1 MRGVER
7 SAEPD
12 FLAELRAARAQWDD
26 LDAVERRRVREALRL
41 DFGACCGYCED
52 WCAADRSE
60 VADGNAVAGSEVA
73 AGSAAV
79 GDRLGTIDHFRPR
92 AGFPDEWLT
101 WLNLVYACRR
111 CNDTKGNLWPAAA
124 DATNRRLSVIS
135 RYGGAVAY
143 VNPSLVP
150 EQRPASEF
158 FEYRYDSGQM
168 VAADGLSGSEWSMA
182 VRTIADLD
190 LNSDYEAVGDRL
202 PYLRRERLDFLITRL
217 GNPMADMGRTVAIL
231 GELTQPGQPF
241 SGFIR
246 AYVRERF
253 PGLGEFLG

>member
-1 MRGVER
+1 MREVER
-7 SAEPD
+7 SPEPD
-12 FLAELRAARAQWDD
+12 FLAELRTHRAQWND
-26 LDAVERRRVREALRL
+26 LDGAERQRIREALRS
-41 DFGACCGYCED
+41 DFEGCCAYCED
-52 WCAADRSE
+52 WCVES
-60 VADGNAVAGSEVA
+60 VAEDDN
-73 AGSAAV
+73 
-79 GDRLGTIDHFRPR
+79 RGTIDHFRPR

-124 DATNRRLSVIS
+124 DATNRRLSAIS
-135 RYGGAVAY
+135 RYSGAVTY
-143 VNPSLVP
+143 VNPNLIP
-150 EQRPASEF
+150 EQRPAGEF
-158 FEYRYDSGQM
+158 FEYRYDSGQIA
-168 VAADGLSGSEWSMA
+168 AADVLSDSEWSMA

-217 GNPMADMGRTVAIL
+217 GNPTADMGRTVAVL
-231 GELTQPGQPF
+231 HELTQPGQPF

-253 PGLGEFLG
+253 PALGEFLG